1 MMRAKTSANNARLN
15 PFFVDD
21 SKPNRQLTQH
31 ANFDEVSNYAVEG
44 DLGAKRSI
52 P

>member
-21 SKPNRQLTQH
+21 TKPNRQLTQH
-31 ANFDEVSNYAVEG
+31 ADADEASHYVAEG
-44 DLGAKRSI
+44 GQKRSI